1 MGKRL
6 SFFYKLNNRSKPS
19 YLCNVIPKV
28 VSQYITR
35 NQPPVCNFTPRT
47 DLFSFSFFPYTV
59 RTWNV
64 LDPSIRNLPS
74 LSAFKNSLFKFI
86 RPSPSSTYSV
96 HHPLG
101 IKLAT
106 RLRMGLSHLREH
118 KFRHNFRDTINPLCP
133 CSIEPETTAH
143 YLLRCHLF
151 TAHRKIL
158 YDSLDNIDVSL
169 TTMNDESLVKCLL
182 YGLPSFSTET
192 NAKVLKALISFII
205 NSGRFSENLI

>member
-1 MGKRL
+1 
-6 SFFYKLNNRSKPS
+6 
-19 YLCNVIPKV
+19 
-28 VSQYITR
+28 
-35 NQPPVCNFTPRT
+35 
-47 DLFSFSFFPYTV
+47 
-59 RTWNV
+59 
-64 LDPSIRNLPS
+64 
-74 LSAFKNSLFKFI
+74 
-86 RPSPSSTYSV
+86 
-96 HHPLG
+96 
-101 IKLAT
+101 
-106 RLRMGLSHLREH
+106 MGLSNLREQ

-133 CSIEPETTAH
+133 CYVEPESTAH

-182 YGLPSFSTET
+182 YGITTFSTET